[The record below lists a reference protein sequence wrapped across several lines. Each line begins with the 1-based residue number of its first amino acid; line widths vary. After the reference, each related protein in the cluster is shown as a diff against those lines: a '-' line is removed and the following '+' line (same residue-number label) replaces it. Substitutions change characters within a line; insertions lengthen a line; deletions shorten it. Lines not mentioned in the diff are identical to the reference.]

1 MTGAQLIKIFLKC
14 MKLKDL
20 LWCWQQP
27 NNTIQATN
35 QTWPFPE
42 KKYLLMCMDGIRND
56 KSHKSEKEMA
66 LLKTDEPR
74 KDAGMWKDLRM
85 G

>member
-1 MTGAQLIKIFLKC
+1 
-14 MKLKDL
+14 
-20 LWCWQQP
+20 
-27 NNTIQATN
+27 
-35 QTWPFPE
+35 
-42 KKYLLMCMDGIRND
+42 MDGIRND